1 VTLVA
6 NYTVSMKENP
16 MKVLLAAAGLVFA
29 MMCFALVVIVEVLAR
44 LLPVLIVAALLWGGW
59 RIWQARRSRP
69 AETAVPLLGATF
81 PAPAPVEMSQTAPI
95 APQTTDP
102 DVYLV
107 AGDHLGMRPPLT
119 PLQTPEATDV
129 RGRVLVLR
137 SHSRVR

>member
-1 VTLVA
+1 VTLIA

-44 LLPVLIVAALLWGGW
+44 LLPVLILAALLWGGW

-69 AETAVPLLGATF
+69 AATPVPLLAAPF
-81 PAPAPVEMSQTAPI
+81 PAPASVAMPQPAAIAPPI
-95 APQTTDP
+95 ADP

-119 PLQTPEATDV
+119 PLQTPEASDV
-129 RGRVLVLR
+129 QGRVLVLR
-137 SHSRVR
+137 PHSRVR

>member
-1 VTLVA
+1 
-6 NYTVSMKENP
+6 

-44 LLPVLIVAALLWGGW
+44 LLPVLILAALLWGGW

-69 AETAVPLLGATF
+69 ADTPVPLLAPF
-81 PAPAPVEMSQTAPI
+81 PAPAPVAMPQPAPI
-95 APQTTDP
+95 APPIADP

-119 PLQTPEATDV
+119 PLHTPEATDV
-129 RGRVLVLR
+129 QGRVLVLR
-137 SHSRVR
+137 PHSRVR

>member
-1 VTLVA
+1 
-6 NYTVSMKENP
+6 

-44 LLPVLIVAALLWGGW
+44 LLPVLILAAILWGGW

-69 AETAVPLLGATF
+69 AATPMPLLAAPF
-81 PAPAPVEMSQTAPI
+81 PALAPVAMPQPAPI
-95 APQTTDP
+95 ADA

-119 PLQTPEATDV
+119 PLQTPEASDV
-129 RGRVLVLR
+129 QGRVLVLR
-137 SHSRVR
+137 PHIRWR